1 MILIDKGLSQNKI
14 YLTLNEL
21 TTIEDANYLLVIHS
35 SFTNK
40 TFRVLLPENV
50 STAKTRY
57 DAFLIS
63 SSIFNDIEEGVYTY
77 SIYQTDNPETD
88 NEIGLGKPVE
98 VGYLK
103 FVSSNVETV
112 YKIEEAEAE
121 TEDDY
126 ITYKND

>member
-112 YKIEEAEAE
+112 YKIEEAE